1 MLNLIP
7 IIMENFLF
15 RESKYDFDH
24 ILEQAGYKVTKDYET
39 SVTFSKQIEVSND
52 HSSQFKSIEP
62 FSIEVTRP
70 KILNANGKGRVY
82 EICSPYRIT
91 FVFGVVPLYA
101 IRRMQWDTFPGEMPD
116 VFDTILKIAE
126 AEAKICAYNFMETD
140 TQIIQ
145 KLKEFNEIKQT
156 EN

>member
-1 MLNLIP
+1 
-7 IIMENFLF
+7 MENFLF
-15 RESKYDFDH
+15 KESKYDFDH

-52 HSSQFKSIEP
+52 HSSQFKSIAP

-70 KILNANGKGRVY
+70 TILNANGKARVY

-91 FVFGVVPLYA
+91 FIFGVIPLHS
-101 IRRMQWDTFPGEMPD
+101 IRRMQWDTFPGEIPNVLDAM
-116 VFDTILKIAE
+116 LKIAE
-126 AEAKICAYNFMETD
+126 AEARICAYNFMETD

-145 KLKEFNEIKQT
+145 KLKEFDEIKQV
-156 EN
+156 ES